1 MARLRKLIIHN
12 TLVEICFR
20 TEEGLPL
27 VATPYMQV
35 LLLSIFA
42 RAQSMFPVKFCHG
55 LVMPN
60 HMHLHIVVQDT
71 SVVDKFVGYIKR
83 ETAHAI
89 NRLMGRRKKTIWAEG
104 YDSTIILDAEKAISR
119 IKYIYTNPQQANLVE
134 KIDEYPNFSTW
145 KHFLNGGAKLT
156 SKRIKRNSIM
166 AIAKG
171 TLRLK
176 DQQRFAEYL
185 QENENQEYDL
195 IIEPNAWME
204 CFPNEAPLPESTNRI
219 IIDEIRKE
227 ERRLNS
233 NPSRKVI
240 GAPALK
246 LERMDRHYIPKKRG
260 RKTIC
265 LSSNRE
271 LRVSF
276 VSWYKLYISII
287 EKIKYLSDPSTYLTK
302 LPPGLFAPGGFM
314 KASLLPDFL
323 HV

>member
-1 MARLRKLIIHN
+1 MPRLRKLIIHN

-35 LLLSIFA
+35 ILLSIFA

-55 LVMPN
+55 VVLPN

-104 YDSTIILDAEKAISR
+104 YDSTIILDVEKAISR

-134 KIDEYPNFSTW
+134 KIDDYPNFSTW
-145 KHFLNGGAKLT
+145 KYFLKGGEKL
-156 SKRIKRNSIM
+156 SARRIKRNSIT

-171 TLRLK
+171 TLSLK
-176 DQQRFAEYL
+176 DQKRFAEYL
-185 QENENQEYDL
+185 QESENQKYDL
-195 IIEPNAWME
+195 IIEPNAWMS
-204 CFPNEAPLPESTNRI
+204 CFPNEKPSAESINPRI
-219 IIDEIRKE
+219 IE
-227 ERRLNS
+227 EVRTQEKKLNS
-233 NPSRKVI
+233 NPNRKVI
-240 GAPALK
+240 GAFNLK
-246 LERMDRHYIPKKRG
+246 LERMDRRYTPKKRG

-265 LSSNRE
+265 LSSNKE
-271 LRVSF
+271 LRSSF
-276 VSWYKLYISII
+276 ISWYRLYTSTI
-287 EKIKYLSDPSTYLTK
+287 EKIKYLSDPTTYISK

-323 HV
+323 HA